1 MPSLGMAMDE
11 GKLSAWMVKEGDHVQ
26 RGQVVAEI
34 ESEKVAYEIE
44 APATGIVG
52 PILVAV
58 DDVVPVGT
66 ALIVIEEEAGATASP
81 ATPQPAAPQPA
92 PAAPVAP
99 EPASATPPGTR
110 AGRLSPRARKLA
122 ESLGVDVAA
131 LRGSGADGMIVEE
144 DIRQAAAAR
153 PAAPPTA
160 DSGAAFVLRPLT
172 LMRRTIAERMTASAR
187 EAPHFFL
194 SIEVD
199 GSALLASRR
208 AQAAAIEAQTGARLT
223 VTDLLVWLTARALH
237 ARPALNASFTPE
249 GVREWKDV
257 NVALAVA
264 VDDGLVVPVIRRAD
278 AGSLADVVRARADI
292 VARARAGKLR
302 ADDVADGT
310 FTVSNLGAFG
320 IDLFSSILSG
330 GQAGILSV
338 GALRDR
344 PAVAG
349 GQLVVRPTMTL
360 GLTIDHRVA
369 DGAEGARFLGELKTR
384 LEGAGLHQGAAAN
397 LVTEGVM

>member
-44 APATGIVG
+44 APATGIAG

-66 ALIVIEEEAGATASP
+66 TLIVIEEEVGSAASAAP
-81 ATPQPAAPQPA
+81 PQPAAAAASVPEAAGAAQPGA
-92 PAAPVAP
+92 
-99 EPASATPPGTR
+99 R

-122 ESLGVDVAA
+122 ESLGVDVAT

-153 PAAPPTA
+153 PAAPAAA

-172 LMRRTIAERMTASAR
+172 LMRRTIADRMTASAR

-194 SIEVD
+194 SVEVD
-199 GSALLASRR
+199 GSALLASRQ
-208 AQAAAIEAQTGARLT
+208 AQAAPIEAQAGAKLT
-223 VTDLLVWLTARALH
+223 VTDLLVWHTARALH
-237 ARPALNASFTPE
+237 ARRALNVSYTPE
-249 GVREWKDV
+249 GVREWRDI

-278 AGSLADVVRARADI
+278 AASLADIVRARADI

-310 FTVSNLGAFG
+310 FTISNLGAFD
-320 IDLFSSILSG
+320 IDLFSSILNA

-369 DGAEGARFLGELKTR
+369 DGAAGARFLGELKAR
-384 LEGAGLHQGAAAN
+384 LEGAGLDQAS
-397 LVTEGVM
+397 LQTLSPKE